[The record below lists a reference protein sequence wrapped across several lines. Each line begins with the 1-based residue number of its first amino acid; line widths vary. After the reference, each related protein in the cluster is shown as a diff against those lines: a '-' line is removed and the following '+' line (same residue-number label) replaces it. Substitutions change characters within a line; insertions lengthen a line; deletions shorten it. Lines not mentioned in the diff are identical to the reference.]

1 MEVVSVKA
9 TSGRRLLESG
19 NTMVASVAVA
29 ATAANTNDFNPQTAC
44 AAIPPA
50 EFQSALTTALKVLNS
65 ACTRL
70 LELALLFQFA
80 SVSHA
85 TV

>member
-9 TSGRRLLESG
+9 TSGRRLLESD
-19 NTMVASVAVA
+19 TMVATVAVA
-29 ATAANTNDFNPQTAC
+29 ATAANTIAFNPETAC
-44 AAIPPA
+44 KAIPA
-50 EFQSALTTALKVLNS
+50 ADLQSALTTALQVLNS

-70 LELALLFQFA
+70 LELAILLQFT
-80 SVSHA
+80 SVSHL